1 MYNHC
6 KVGVCLVKRQVKL
19 KGIMKNDH
27 RAKLLAAIKTKAYRE
42 GDFTLASGKK
52 SDYYIDMKEVTLDA
66 EGSLLV
72 GEVIFEKIKDWGVSE
87 VGGMELGSVPISTAV
102 SVVSAQKGASLGNF
116 IVRKESKGH
125 GTGKKIEGKIGPGVK
140 VVVVEDV
147 VSTGGSSMKAI
158 AAIEEAGAEVVC
170 VVAIVDREMGGAD
183 TFAHRNIKFDPLF
196 TVSQIK
202 AG

>member
-1 MYNHC
+1 
-6 KVGVCLVKRQVKL
+6 
-19 KGIMKNDH
+19 MKNDH
-27 RAKLLAAIKTKAYRE
+27 RAKLLAAIKEKAYRE

-72 GEVIFEKIKDWGVSE
+72 GEAIFEKIKGWGVSE
-87 VGGMELGSVPISTAV
+87 VGGMELGSVPISTAI
-102 SVVSAQKGASLGNF
+102 SVVSAQKGAPLGNF

-158 AAIEEAGAEVVC
+158 AAIEEAGAEIAGVVT
-170 VVAIVDREMGGAD
+170 IVDREMGGAD
-183 TFAHRNIKFDPLF
+183 TFSHRNIRFEPLF

-202 AG
+202 ES